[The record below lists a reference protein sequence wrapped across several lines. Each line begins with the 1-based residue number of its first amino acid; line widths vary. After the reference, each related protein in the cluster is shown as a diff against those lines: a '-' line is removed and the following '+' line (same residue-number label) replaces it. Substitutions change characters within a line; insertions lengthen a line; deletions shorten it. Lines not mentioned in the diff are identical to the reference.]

1 MSQQLRVTNMN
12 AGKQDKHPLQ
22 HSMLPNPRKCFRLII
37 FSPSHSGKSNLI
49 KNIITRP
56 EFGYN
61 AYYKANIFVVSQTIH
76 LDSVWNDLKLPATH
90 MHDECSDS
98 LLTNI
103 MHFAKK
109 SEQGV
114 LLILDDMITADTA
127 INNKKCNLLKKLFFQ
142 GRHYK
147 ISLILVSQKLKEI
160 PSSMR
165 VNASHLICFNL
176 NNGKEERDFLEENCG
191 IEDIVAKYKRATR
204 EKFNFLYLDKTT
216 NKAYHNFEVEL

>member
-1 MSQQLRVTNMN
+1 
-12 AGKQDKHPLQ
+12 
-22 HSMLPNPRKCFRLII
+22 
-37 FSPSHSGKSNLI
+37 
-49 KNIITRP
+49 
-56 EFGYN
+56 
-61 AYYKANIFVVSQTIH
+61 
-76 LDSVWNDLKLPATH
+76 
-90 MHDECSDS
+90 
-98 LLTNI
+98 

-176 NNGKEERDFLEENCG
+176 NNRKEEKDFLEENCG
-191 IEDIVAKYKRATR
+191 VKDITTKYRAATSER
-204 EKFNFLYLDKTT
+204 YNFLYLDKTT
-216 NKAYHNFEVEL
+216 NKAYHNFEAEL